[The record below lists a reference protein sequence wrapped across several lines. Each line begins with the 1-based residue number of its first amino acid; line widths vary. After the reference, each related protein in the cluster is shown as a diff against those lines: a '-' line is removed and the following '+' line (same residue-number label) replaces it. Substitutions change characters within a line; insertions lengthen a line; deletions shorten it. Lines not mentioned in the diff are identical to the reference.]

1 MQRRIV
7 PDIIRGPQVL
17 LELPADAN
25 VRSAARAMRDRKV
38 GSVLITENGRL
49 LGIFTER
56 DLVCRV
62 VACAKDPD
70 STPLGDVMTA
80 EPDTIGPNAS
90 AIDALRLMDDAGYR
104 HLPVVSEGRVIGI
117 VSRRDFFG
125 SEKARLESESDL
137 WERL

>member
-25 VRSAARAMRDRKV
+25 VRGAARAMRDSGV

-56 DLVCRV
+56 DLVHRV

-70 STPLGDVMTA
+70 STSPI
-80 EPDTIGPNAS
+80 PS
-90 AIDALRLMDDAGYR
+90 ARK
-104 HLPVVSEGRVIGI
+104 PVRWMPC
-117 VSRRDFFG
+117 
-125 SEKARLESESDL
+125 A
-137 WERL
+137 